1 VHDEVILEGP
11 KESSARAQ
19 ELVVQ
24 LMQNPF
30 LCLVGDGALRAELAQ
45 GQPLL
50 VELSVDSNVADTWYE
65 AK

>member
-1 VHDEVILEGP
+1 MILEGP
-11 KESSARAQ
+11 QESSARAQ

-30 LCLVGDGALRAELAQ
+30 LCLVEEQGKRAALAAQ
-45 GQPLL
+45 QPLL
-50 VELSVDSNVADTWYE
+50 VELAVDSNVAETWYD